1 MKKKWT
7 WSALRWEILNS
18 ILSPDFAILCLCN
31 LNILSL
37 SLSLLTVCEC
47 VMLWRVLSLS
57 QSLISQQLLKI
68 TLFMIFHELLR
79 NHHHQPATETKRE
92 RERALAQWSLLRRVL
107 FYCSFKQSNK
117 PSLTERN
124 GKRRNATTKEK
135 IILKKSSIGILIY
148 ACVCVQLCICSVV

>member
-1 MKKKWT
+1 
-7 WSALRWEILNS
+7 
-18 ILSPDFAILCLCN
+18 
-31 LNILSL
+31 
-37 SLSLLTVCEC
+37 
-47 VMLWRVLSLS
+47 MLWRVLSLS

-117 PSLTERN
+117 PSLIERN
-124 GKRRNATTKEK
+124 GKRRKATTKPTTKEK
-135 IILKKSSIGILIY
+135 IIFKKSAIGILIY